1 MPDPVPRHSPRHAEL
16 LVGLAVCA
24 VGLATTIPLPLYGLL
39 AARGGYG
46 AGALAMA
53 FACYAATLIV
63 TAPFLG
69 PLPDRIGRKP
79 CVLIGV
85 VLAAVSTLVLTAFP
99 SIPALA
105 VARMAQGL
113 GMGCV
118 TGAAAAWAAEL
129 AGGGPAGGR
138 RAAAVIA
145 AATVGSFGAG
155 GILTLA
161 AVVAWP
167 EQLPPVTFAA
177 HLAFAALLL
186 PLVARLPE
194 TLAAPQA
201 GWFRRPGFPRGTLA
215 TTCAILPG
223 WGVTGTVLTSV
234 QSTLAAQ
241 GTDHGQPL
249 TGPLAACGMMLVG
262 VVAQQVFRRMAPRHA
277 VRIGLAVLMLGA
289 GLTFWGTAGG
299 GLWPLLVG
307 GAVVGVGSYAFIYP
321 GGLAA
326 VAEAASGE
334 DRARAVAG
342 YFVVAHLGF
351 SAVPLLVGL
360 AVDGFG
366 AAAALATTWVVLA
379 AAALWLGLAV
389 GRSRA

>member
-1 MPDPVPRHSPRHAEL
+1 
-16 LVGLAVCA
+16 
-24 VGLATTIPLPLYGLL
+24 
-39 AARGGYG
+39 
-46 AGALAMA
+46 
-53 FACYAATLIV
+53 
-63 TAPFLG
+63 
-69 PLPDRIGRKP
+69 
-79 CVLIGV
+79 
-85 VLAAVSTLVLTAFP
+85 
-99 SIPALA
+99 
-105 VARMAQGL
+105 
-113 GMGCV
+113 MGCV

-145 AATVGSFGAG
+145 AATIGSFGAG
-155 GILTLA
+155 GHPDPGRGGGLA
-161 AVVAWP
+161 RA
-167 EQLPPVTFAA
+167 LPPVTFAA

-223 WGVTGTVLTSV
+223 WGVDRHRAD
-234 QSTLAAQ
+234 QRAIDAWRAR
-241 GTDHGQPL
+241 GQPL

-262 VVAQQVFRRMAPRHA
+262 VVAQQVFRRMAPRRA
-277 VRIGLAVLMLGA
+277 VAVGLAVLMLGA

-307 GAVVGVGSYAFIYP
+307 GAVVGVGSYAFIYL

-366 AAAALATTWVVLA
+366 AAAALAATWVVLA
-379 AAALWLGLAV
+379 AAALWLAGSGGPVRLIRMRSASLAITRYA
-389 GRSRA
+389 RSG

>member
-1 MPDPVPRHSPRHAEL
+1 LPDPSPRHSPRHAEL

-24 VGLATTIPLPLYGLL
+24 VGLATTIPLPLYGSF
-39 AARGGYG
+39 AAQGGYG
-46 AGALAMA
+46 AGALALA
-53 FACYAATLIV
+53 FACYAITLIV

-79 CVLIGV
+79 CVLLGV
-85 VLAAVSTLVLTAFP
+85 VLAVVSTLVLTAFP

-105 VARMAQGL
+105 VARVAQGL

-118 TGAAAAWAAEL
+118 TGAAAAWTAEL

-138 RAAAVIA
+138 RAATVIA
-145 AATVGSFGAG
+145 AATIGSFGAG

-167 EQLPPVTFAA
+167 GQLPPVTFAA

-194 TLAAPQA
+194 TLEAPQA

-241 GTDHGQPL
+241 GQPL

-262 VVAQQVFRRMAPRHA
+262 VVAQQVFRRTAPRRA

-289 GLTFWGTAGG
+289 GLTFWGTASG
-299 GLWPLLVG
+299 GLWLLLVG
-307 GAVVGVGSYAFIYP
+307 GAVVGVGTYAFIYL

-366 AAAALATTWVVLA
+366 AAAALTTTWVVLA
-379 AAALWLGLAV
+379 VAALWLGLAV
-389 GRSRA
+389 GRPSARSG

>member
-1 MPDPVPRHSPRHAEL
+1 MPDRASRPVPRHAEL
-16 LVGLAVCA
+16 VVGLAVCA
-24 VGLATTIPLPLYGLL
+24 VGLATTIPLPLYGML

-46 AGALAMA
+46 AGALALA
-53 FACYAATLIV
+53 FACYAATLII
-63 TAPFLG
+63 TAPLLG

-79 CVLIGV
+79 CVLLGV
-85 VLAAVSTLVLTAFP
+85 ALAAVSTLILSLFP

-129 AGGGPAGGR
+129 AGGGPSGGR
-138 RAAAVIA
+138 RAATVIA
-145 AATVGSFGAG
+145 AATIGSFGVG
-155 GILTLA
+155 GILTLGA
-161 AVVAWP
+161 IVAWP
-167 EQLPPVTFAA
+167 GQLPPVTFAA
-177 HLAFAALLL
+177 HLGFAALLL
-186 PLVARLPE
+186 ALVARLPE
-194 TLAAPQA
+194 TLAAPQP
-201 GWFRRPGFPRGTLA
+201 GWFRQPKFPRGTLA

-223 WGVTGTVLTSV
+223 WGVTGVVLTSV

-241 GTDHGQPL
+241 GQPL

-262 VVAQQVFRRMAPRHA
+262 VLAQRALHRVTPRRA
-277 VRIGLAVLMLGA
+277 VRLGLLVLTVGA
-289 GLTFWGTAGG
+289 ALTFWGTAGG
-299 GLWPLLVG
+299 GVWPLLAG
-307 GAVVGVGSYAFIYP
+307 GLVVGVGTYGFIYL

-351 SAVPLLVGL
+351 SAVPLVVGL
-360 AVDGFG
+360 AVDGLG
-366 AAAALATTWVVLA
+366 AAAALAGAWVVLVA
-379 AAALWLGLAV
+379 VATLLWVATARNG
-389 GRSRA
+389 